1 MQMTRWLFSFSL
13 LIQKTKRFLSIQS
26 SLHSLVT
33 VHSLNMLLWIMLT
46 SIWDF
51 PINVAGNIG
60 SVGANN
66 LSERCMNK
74 QGNVFTEPH
83 ASQGTQK
90 DKWGAG
96 SARRVGTW
104 LTPLLQVQRASPP
117 SCKTQ
122 SSGLLPW
129 ALAPALHPPP
139 AWGNLGPAP
148 RFWSR
153 LLTPTSSTPPQPSS
167 SAPSALA
174 PPPYCACA
182 LATICSGG
190 RCLYRRQYGSRPRP
204 PLPWARLQESAGEA
218 WRVN

>member
-1 MQMTRWLFSFSL
+1 MHMTRWLFSFSL

-104 LTPLLQVQRASPP
+104 LTPLLQVQWASSPF
-117 SCKTQ
+117 CKMQ
-122 SSGLLPW
+122 SPGLLIWLLVP
-129 ALAPALHPPP
+129 APHPPP
-139 AWGNLGPAP
+139 TWGNLGSVP
-148 RFWSR
+148 RFWSH
-153 LLTPTSSTPPQPSS
+153 LLMAISSTHPQPSS
-167 SAPSALA
+167 PTLQPQLCLHIAPAH
-174 PPPYCACA
+174 
-182 LATICSGG
+182 
-190 RCLYRRQYGSRPRP
+190 
-204 PLPWARLQESAGEA
+204 
-218 WRVN
+218 